1 MFYYI
6 DSSYLVKVNENLEQ
20 AFEKQKEENII
31 LKKKNN
37 GLQDRFIEL
46 EKRTLTSTTNETL
59 LRQSN
64 ASLPDLN
71 GFIGDLSRIVGSLA
85 PIEKT
90 SIGNER
96 LSSV

>member
-1 MFYYI
+1 
-6 DSSYLVKVNENLEQ
+6 LNENLEQ
-20 AFEKQKEENII
+20 ALEKQKEENFI

-37 GLQDRFIEL
+37 SLQDRFIDL
-46 EKRTLTSTTNETL
+46 EKRTLTSTTNESMI
-59 LRQSN
+59 RQSN
-64 ASLPDLN
+64 TSLPDLN
-71 GFIGDLSRIVGSLA
+71 SFIGDLSRIVGSLA